1 MSLLSMPRKGEDVMK
16 LTMNI
21 TTCAEDTARYKNRK
35 DLYDFFCGHGLNGL
49 EVMEVGADEEGVLH
63 PDDVLG
69 VHLRYWSGWMD
80 FWKSD
85 ESRLLEEYQTRE
97 NWEQIFGGSTPQA
110 LVEAYR
116 QNIRFANTMKP
127 EYLVFHVSECTMAES
142 MLRRDYYYSDEEV
155 CDAVIELLNQVV
167 DEIDGE
173 PWLLL
178 ENLWYAG
185 LTMERPEIVKR
196 LMDGI
201 HYKKTG
207 IMLDTGHLM
216 HTNPKLKTPDEAV
229 DYILTIL
236 GRYEDLSFIRGVH
249 LHQSLTGSKAAEF
262 MQNWKPMEGT
272 YQQQMLDVMMHIF
285 QIDIHRP
292 FCSDRINEI
301 FSHLSG
307 LEFVCLEQ
315 ITATREEHD
324 RYLTEQMKYLA

>member
-1 MSLLSMPRKGEDVMK
+1 MK

-21 TTCAEDTARYKNRK
+21 TTCSEDTVRYQNRK
-35 DLYDFFCGHGLNGL
+35 DLQNFFFGHGLNGL
-49 EVMEVGADEEGVLH
+49 EVMEVGPDEVGVIH

-85 ESRLLEEYQTRE
+85 ETRLMEEYQTRE
-97 NWEQIFGGSTPQA
+97 NWEHIFGGSTPQA

-142 MLRRDYYYSDEEV
+142 MLRRDYHYSDEEV

-178 ENLWYAG
+178 ENLWYPG

-196 LMDGI
+196 LMDGVR
-201 HYKKTG
+201 YKKTG

-236 GRYEDLSFIRGVH
+236 DRYEDTSFIRGIH

-262 MQNWKPMEGT
+262 MQNWKRIEGT
-272 YQQQMLDVMMHIF
+272 YPQQMWDVMTHIF
-285 QIDIHRP
+285 QIDTHRP
-292 FCSDRINEI
+292 FCSYRINEI
-301 FSHLSG
+301 FSRLSG

-315 ITATREEHD
+315 ITATREEND
-324 RYLTEQMKYLA
+324 AYLTEQMRYL